1 MRATK
6 IEWTERT
13 WNPVTGCTKRSNG
26 CKHCYA
32 EAMARRLFA
41 MGNYKYK
48 NGFKNTIHPEALE
61 EPLKWR
67 KASVVFV
74 CSMGDLFHEDVPF
87 EFVDE
92 VMKVISKTPQHTYQI
107 LTKRAERMA
116 EYFSS
121 RTIPYNVW
129 LGTTVE
135 DISTKFRIDVLRPLS
150 ATVKFLSCEP
160 LLCDLGTL
168 DLKGI
173 DWIIVG
179 GESGPIARPMKEEW
193 VLNIKRQ
200 AEDNAI
206 LFFFKQWGTWSKDGI
221 RGNKKKNGKLLQGEI
236 IQQMPKMVHEN
247 FHNTGKE

>member
-1 MRATK
+1 
-6 IEWTERT
+6 
-13 WNPVTGCTKRSNG
+13 
-26 CKHCYA
+26 
-32 EAMARRLFA
+32 
-41 MGNYKYK
+41 
-48 NGFKNTIHPEALE
+48 
-61 EPLKWR
+61 
-67 KASVVFV
+67 
-74 CSMGDLFHEDVPF
+74 MGDLFHEDVPF

-92 VMKVISKTPQHTYQI
+92 VMKVISKTPLHTYQI

-168 DLKGI
+168 NLKGI

-206 LFFFKQWGTWSKDGI
+206 PFFFKQWGTWSKDGI
-221 RGNKKKNGKLLQGEI
+221 RGNKKKNGKLLQGKI
-236 IQQMPKMVHEN
+236 IQQMPKMLHEY
-247 FHNTGKE
+247 FLNTGKD

>member
-1 MRATK
+1 MRTTK

-41 MGNYKYK
+41 MGNYKYR

-87 EFVDE
+87 EFIDN
-92 VMKVISKTPQHTYQI
+92 VMDVISKTPQHTYQL

-121 RTIPYNVW
+121 RFIPQNVW
-129 LGTTVE
+129 LGVTVE
-135 DISTKFRIDVLRPLS
+135 DTLTKFRIDFLRNLS
-150 ATVKFLSCEP
+150 A
-160 LLCDLGTL
+160 
-168 DLKGI
+168 
-173 DWIIVG
+173 
-179 GESGPIARPMKEEW
+179 
-193 VLNIKRQ
+193 Q
-200 AEDNAI
+200 AKTQTNKKQTNDNVRLISSLI
-206 LFFFKQWGTWSKDGI
+206 LFSLDKVPCQI
-221 RGNKKKNGKLLQGEI
+221 A
-236 IQQMPKMVHEN
+236 EN
-247 FHNTGKE
+247 SIYQSHV